1 MLALV
6 RSGDSYAGVALSE
19 VPEPD
24 PAPDEAVLG
33 VRAVSL
39 NRGELALLAIR
50 PDGWRPGQDVGGVVL
65 RPAADG
71 TGPPE
76 GTGVVAWVDQAG
88 WAERVAAPTN
98 RLVELPE
105 TVAVEAA
112 ATVPVAGLTALRTLR
127 IGGQLIGQR
136 VLVTGAAGGVGRFA
150 VQIAAMMGAEVVA
163 VARNAER
170 ATGLGDLGAA
180 EIVHDV
186 RSAAGPFDLV
196 LESAGGP
203 SLSAAVDR
211 LSGDGVLVMYGNSS
225 KEPTEIRFE
234 AVPVSSRVQAFRVY
248 ESGEPPT
255 FRSDLGRLVSLLATG
270 RLQAQIGWEAS
281 WRDAAAALEGLRER
295 RVNGKAILRVDAA
308 EEGGGAWA
316 SGT

>member
-6 RSGDSYAGVALSE
+6 RSGDSEAGVALRE

-24 PAPDEAVLG
+24 PAPDQAVVG

-39 NRGELALLAIR
+39 NRGELALLASR

-98 RLVELPE
+98 RLVEVPQP
-105 TVAVEAA
+105 VAVESA
-112 ATVPVAGLTALRTLR
+112 ATLPVAGLTALRTLR
-127 IGGQLIGQR
+127 FGGQLIGQR
-136 VLVTGAAGGVGRFA
+136 VLITGAAGGVGRFA
-150 VQIAAMMGAEVVA
+150 VQIAAMLGAEVVG

-170 ATGLGDLGAA
+170 ASGLRELGAG
-180 EIVHDV
+180 EVVHDV
-186 RSAAGPFDLV
+186 RSSGGPFDLV

-211 LSGDGVLVMYGNSS
+211 VSADGVVVMYGNSS

-234 AVPVSSRVQAFRVY
+234 AVPVSSRIQAFRIY
-248 ESGEPPT
+248 ESGEPPS
-255 FRSDLGRLVSLLATG
+255 FRSDLGRLVSLLASR
-270 RLQAQIGWEAS
+270 RLQAQIGLEAS
-281 WRDAAAALEGLRER
+281 WRDAADALEALRER
-295 RVNGKAILRVDAA
+295 RVNGKAILRVH
-308 EEGGGAWA
+308 G
-316 SGT
+316 

>member
-6 RSGDSYAGVALSE
+6 RSGDSEAGVALRE
-19 VPEPD
+19 VPEPN
-24 PAPDEAVLG
+24 PAPNEAVVG

-39 NRGELALLAIR
+39 NRGELTLLAIR

-65 RPAADG
+65 LPAADG

-76 GTGVVAWVDQAG
+76 GAGVVAWVAQAG
-88 WAERVAAPTN
+88 WAERVAAPTS

-112 ATVPVAGLTALRTLR
+112 ATLPVAGLTALRTLR

-150 VQIAAMMGAEVVA
+150 VQIAAMLGAEVVA

-170 ATGLGDLGAA
+170 GSGLRDLGAA
-180 EIVHDV
+180 EVVHDV
-186 RSAAGPFDLV
+186 QSAAGSFDLV

-211 LSGDGVLVMYGNSS
+211 LSADGVLVMYGNSS
-225 KEPTEIRFE
+225 KERAEIRFE
-234 AVPVSSRVQAFRVY
+234 AVPGSSRIQAFRVY
-248 ESGEPPT
+248 ESGEPPS
-255 FRSDLGRLVSLLATG
+255 FGSDLGRLVSLLASG
-270 RLQAQIGWEAS
+270 RLQAQIGFEAS
-281 WRDAAAALEGLRER
+281 WRDAEAALQALRER
-295 RVNGKAILRVDAA
+295 RVSGKAILRVDSA
-308 EEGGGAWA
+308 
-316 SGT
+316 